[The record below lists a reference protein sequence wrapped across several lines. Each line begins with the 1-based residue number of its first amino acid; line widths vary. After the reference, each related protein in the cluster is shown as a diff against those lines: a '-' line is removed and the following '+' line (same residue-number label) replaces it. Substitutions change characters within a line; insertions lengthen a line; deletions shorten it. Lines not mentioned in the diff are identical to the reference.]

1 MKDQFAFLSQKKF
14 WIEIVALVAALLV
27 GAAAVYYFLI
37 PGNLILGSISGL
49 AMVICSLLESAGI
62 AMKVSVMVLIL
73 NAFLLI
79 LAYVFLGPEV
89 GLKTIIASLLLG
101 PFMDLWAWICP
112 YDRLIEPGLTSVM
125 GDPIFDLLGFV
136 LLLGASQAFLF
147 RINASTG
154 GLDIVAMIMKKYL
167 HWDIGTSVTVSGVIV
182 CLSSFLVN
190 PFRLVVIGL
199 IGTWFNGIVV
209 DYFTVSLNK
218 RLQQVLNPPR
228 KDKKEKA
235 FGDVVFREGD
245 RVMQIKNNY
254 DILWQNESRT
264 AAGSGIY
271 NGDIGTIL
279 SIDMDSESLSVNF
292 DGRIASY
299 GFDSLIEL
307 EHAWAMT
314 VHKSQ
319 GSEYRAVI
327 LSLSPG
333 SQMLLTRDVL
343 YTAVTRAK
351 ELLIMVGDDATAY
364 KMIDNFRQSKRYSA
378 LRVRLRKLC
387 GVEQ

>member
-1 MKDQFAFLSQKKF
+1 MMKDQFAFLSQKKF

-112 YDRLIEPGLTSVM
+112 YERLMEPGLTSVM

-218 RLQQVLNPPR
+218 RKRVCIISNEYEKIRQYIISTLCRGCSMYEV
-228 KDKKEKA
+228 KGGFKETP
-235 FGDVVFREGD
+235 GVEI
-245 RVMQIKNNY
+245 Q
-254 DILWQNESRT
+254 
-264 AAGSGIY
+264 
-271 NGDIGTIL
+271 TIL
-279 SIDMDSESLSVNF
+279 TQGEFASLMEFVRKEDIHAFITAGNCSE
-292 DGRIASY
+292 IY
-299 GFDSLIEL
+299 GL
-307 EHAWAMT
+307 W
-314 VHKSQ
+314 
-319 GSEYRAVI
+319 R
-327 LSLSPG
+327 P
-333 SQMLLTRDVL
+333 
-343 YTAVTRAK
+343 
-351 ELLIMVGDDATAY
+351 
-364 KMIDNFRQSKRYSA
+364 N
-378 LRVRLRKLC
+378 RKKVKL
-387 GVEQ
+387 

>member
-1 MKDQFAFLSQKKF
+1 MKEQFAFLFQKKF

-62 AMKVSVMVLIL
+62 VMKVSVMVLIL

-112 YDRLIEPGLTSVM
+112 YERLIEPGLTSVM

-218 RLQQVLNPPR
+218 RKRVCIISNEYEKIRQYIISTLCRGCSMYEV
-228 KDKKEKA
+228 KGGFKETP
-235 FGDVVFREGD
+235 GVEI
-245 RVMQIKNNY
+245 Q
-254 DILWQNESRT
+254 
-264 AAGSGIY
+264 
-271 NGDIGTIL
+271 TIL
-279 SIDMDSESLSVNF
+279 TQSEFASLMEFIRKEDIHAFITAGNCSEIYGLWRPNRKKVN
-292 DGRIASY
+292 
-299 GFDSLIEL
+299 L
-307 EHAWAMT
+307 
-314 VHKSQ
+314 
-319 GSEYRAVI
+319 
-327 LSLSPG
+327 
-333 SQMLLTRDVL
+333 
-343 YTAVTRAK
+343 
-351 ELLIMVGDDATAY
+351 
-364 KMIDNFRQSKRYSA
+364 
-378 LRVRLRKLC
+378 
-387 GVEQ
+387 

>member
-218 RLQQVLNPPR
+218 RKRVCIISNEYEKIRQYIISTLCRGCSMYEV
-228 KDKKEKA
+228 KGGFKETP
-235 FGDVVFREGD
+235 GVEI
-245 RVMQIKNNY
+245 Q
-254 DILWQNESRT
+254 
-264 AAGSGIY
+264 
-271 NGDIGTIL
+271 TIL
-279 SIDMDSESLSVNF
+279 TQSEFASLMEYIRKEDIHAFITAGNCSE
-292 DGRIASY
+292 IY
-299 GFDSLIEL
+299 GLWRPSRKK
-307 EHAWAMT
+307 
-314 VHKSQ
+314 V
-319 GSEYRAVI
+319 
-327 LSLSPG
+327 
-333 SQMLLTRDVL
+333 
-343 YTAVTRAK
+343 K
-351 ELLIMVGDDATAY
+351 E
-364 KMIDNFRQSKRYSA
+364 
-378 LRVRLRKLC
+378 
-387 GVEQ
+387 

>member
-1 MKDQFAFLSQKKF
+1 MMKDQFAFLSQKKF

-218 RLQQVLNPPR
+218 RKRVCIISNEYEKIRQYIISTLCRGCSMYEV
-228 KDKKEKA
+228 KGGFKETP
-235 FGDVVFREGD
+235 GVEI
-245 RVMQIKNNY
+245 Q
-254 DILWQNESRT
+254 
-264 AAGSGIY
+264 
-271 NGDIGTIL
+271 TIL
-279 SIDMDSESLSVNF
+279 TQGEFASLMEFVRKEDIHAFITAGNCSEIYGLWRPNRKKVN
-292 DGRIASY
+292 
-299 GFDSLIEL
+299 L
-307 EHAWAMT
+307 
-314 VHKSQ
+314 
-319 GSEYRAVI
+319 
-327 LSLSPG
+327 
-333 SQMLLTRDVL
+333 
-343 YTAVTRAK
+343 
-351 ELLIMVGDDATAY
+351 
-364 KMIDNFRQSKRYSA
+364 
-378 LRVRLRKLC
+378 
-387 GVEQ
+387 

>member
-1 MKDQFAFLSQKKF
+1 MMKDQFAFLSQKKF

-101 PFMDLWAWICP
+101 PFMDFWAWICP

-218 RLQQVLNPPR
+218 RKRVCIISNEY
-228 KDKKEKA
+228 EKIRQYIISTLCR
-235 FGDVVFREGD
+235 GCSMYEVKGGFRETPG
-245 RVMQIKNNY
+245 VEIQ
-254 DILWQNESRT
+254 
-264 AAGSGIY
+264 
-271 NGDIGTIL
+271 TIL
-279 SIDMDSESLSVNF
+279 TQSEFASLMEFVRKEDIHAFITAGNCSEIYGLWRPNRKKVN
-292 DGRIASY
+292 
-299 GFDSLIEL
+299 L
-307 EHAWAMT
+307 
-314 VHKSQ
+314 
-319 GSEYRAVI
+319 
-327 LSLSPG
+327 
-333 SQMLLTRDVL
+333 
-343 YTAVTRAK
+343 
-351 ELLIMVGDDATAY
+351 
-364 KMIDNFRQSKRYSA
+364 
-378 LRVRLRKLC
+378 
-387 GVEQ
+387 

>member
-112 YDRLIEPGLTSVM
+112 YERLMEPGLTSVM

-218 RLQQVLNPPR
+218 RKRVCIISNEYEKIRQYIISTLCRGCSMYEV
-228 KDKKEKA
+228 KGGFKETP
-235 FGDVVFREGD
+235 GVEI
-245 RVMQIKNNY
+245 Q
-254 DILWQNESRT
+254 
-264 AAGSGIY
+264 
-271 NGDIGTIL
+271 TIL
-279 SIDMDSESLSVNF
+279 TQGEFASLMEFVRKEDIHAFITAGNCSE
-292 DGRIASY
+292 IY
-299 GFDSLIEL
+299 GL
-307 EHAWAMT
+307 W
-314 VHKSQ
+314 
-319 GSEYRAVI
+319 R
-327 LSLSPG
+327 P
-333 SQMLLTRDVL
+333 
-343 YTAVTRAK
+343 
-351 ELLIMVGDDATAY
+351 
-364 KMIDNFRQSKRYSA
+364 N
-378 LRVRLRKLC
+378 RKKVKL
-387 GVEQ
+387 

>member
-218 RLQQVLNPPR
+218 RKRVCIISNEYEKIRQYIISTLCRGCSMYEVKGGFKETPGVEIQTILTQGEFASLMEFVR
-228 KDKKEKA
+228 KEDIHA
-235 FGDVVFREGD
+235 F
-245 RVMQIKNNY
+245 I
-254 DILWQNESRT
+254 
-264 AAGSGIY
+264 AAGNCSEIY
-271 NGDIGTIL
+271 GLWRPNRKK
-279 SIDMDSESLSVNF
+279 VN
-292 DGRIASY
+292 
-299 GFDSLIEL
+299 L
-307 EHAWAMT
+307 
-314 VHKSQ
+314 
-319 GSEYRAVI
+319 
-327 LSLSPG
+327 
-333 SQMLLTRDVL
+333 
-343 YTAVTRAK
+343 
-351 ELLIMVGDDATAY
+351 
-364 KMIDNFRQSKRYSA
+364 
-378 LRVRLRKLC
+378 
-387 GVEQ
+387 

>member
-199 IGTWFNGIVV
+199 IGTWFNGTVV

-218 RLQQVLNPPR
+218 RKMVGIISNGYEKIRQYIISTLCRGCSMYEV
-228 KDKKEKA
+228 KGGFKETP
-235 FGDVVFREGD
+235 GVEI
-245 RVMQIKNNY
+245 Q
-254 DILWQNESRT
+254 
-264 AAGSGIY
+264 
-271 NGDIGTIL
+271 TIL
-279 SIDMDSESLSVNF
+279 TQGEFASLMEFVRKEDIHAFITAGNCSEIYGLWRPNRKKVN
-292 DGRIASY
+292 
-299 GFDSLIEL
+299 L
-307 EHAWAMT
+307 
-314 VHKSQ
+314 
-319 GSEYRAVI
+319 
-327 LSLSPG
+327 
-333 SQMLLTRDVL
+333 
-343 YTAVTRAK
+343 
-351 ELLIMVGDDATAY
+351 
-364 KMIDNFRQSKRYSA
+364 
-378 LRVRLRKLC
+378 
-387 GVEQ
+387 

>member
-218 RLQQVLNPPR
+218 RKRVCIISTEHEEIR
-228 KDKKEKA
+228 KY
-235 FGDVVFREGD
+235 
-245 RVMQIKNNY
+245 I
-254 DILWQNESRT
+254 
-264 AAGSGIY
+264 
-271 NGDIGTIL
+271 IGTLCRGCSLYDVKGGYKETPSVEIQTIL
-279 SIDMDSESLSVNF
+279 TQTEFANLMEYIRKNEIQAFITAGNCSEV
-292 DGRIASY
+292 Y
-299 GFDSLIEL
+299 GL
-307 EHAWAMT
+307 W
-314 VHKSQ
+314 
-319 GSEYRAVI
+319 R
-327 LSLSPG
+327 P
-333 SQMLLTRDVL
+333 R
-343 YTAVTRAK
+343 RAK
-351 ELLIMVGDDATAY
+351 VKAKA
-364 KMIDNFRQSKRYSA
+364 
-378 LRVRLRKLC
+378 
-387 GVEQ
+387 

>member
-112 YDRLIEPGLTSVM
+112 YERLIEPGLTSVM

-218 RLQQVLNPPR
+218 RKRVCIISNEY
-228 KDKKEKA
+228 EKIRQYIISTLCR
-235 FGDVVFREGD
+235 GCSMYEVKGGFRETPG
-245 RVMQIKNNY
+245 VEIQ
-254 DILWQNESRT
+254 
-264 AAGSGIY
+264 
-271 NGDIGTIL
+271 TIL
-279 SIDMDSESLSVNF
+279 TQGEFASLMEFVRKEDIHAFITAGNCSEIYGLWRPNRKKVN
-292 DGRIASY
+292 
-299 GFDSLIEL
+299 L
-307 EHAWAMT
+307 
-314 VHKSQ
+314 
-319 GSEYRAVI
+319 
-327 LSLSPG
+327 
-333 SQMLLTRDVL
+333 
-343 YTAVTRAK
+343 
-351 ELLIMVGDDATAY
+351 
-364 KMIDNFRQSKRYSA
+364 
-378 LRVRLRKLC
+378 
-387 GVEQ
+387 

>member
-218 RLQQVLNPPR
+218 RKRVCIISNEYEKIRQYIISTLCRGCSMYEV
-228 KDKKEKA
+228 KGGFKETP
-235 FGDVVFREGD
+235 GVEI
-245 RVMQIKNNY
+245 Q
-254 DILWQNESRT
+254 
-264 AAGSGIY
+264 
-271 NGDIGTIL
+271 TIL
-279 SIDMDSESLSVNF
+279 TQSEFASLMEYIRKEGIHAFITAGNCSE
-292 DGRIASY
+292 IY
-299 GFDSLIEL
+299 GLWRPSRKK
-307 EHAWAMT
+307 
-314 VHKSQ
+314 V
-319 GSEYRAVI
+319 
-327 LSLSPG
+327 
-333 SQMLLTRDVL
+333 
-343 YTAVTRAK
+343 K
-351 ELLIMVGDDATAY
+351 E
-364 KMIDNFRQSKRYSA
+364 
-378 LRVRLRKLC
+378 
-387 GVEQ
+387 

>member
-1 MKDQFAFLSQKKF
+1 MKEQFAFLFQKKF

-89 GLKTIIASLLLG
+89 GVKTIIASLLLG

-112 YDRLIEPGLTSVM
+112 YERLIEPGLTSVM

-199 IGTWFNGIVV
+199 IGTWFNGLIV

-218 RLQQVLNPPR
+218 RKRVCIISEEYEKIR
-228 KDKKEKA
+228 KYIISTLCRGCSMYDVKGGFKETP
-235 FGDVVFREGD
+235 GVEI
-245 RVMQIKNNY
+245 Q
-254 DILWQNESRT
+254 
-264 AAGSGIY
+264 
-271 NGDIGTIL
+271 TIL
-279 SIDMDSESLSVNF
+279 THSEFASLMEFIRKEDIHAFITAGNCSE
-292 DGRIASY
+292 IY
-299 GFDSLIEL
+299 GLWRPS
-307 EHAWAMT
+307 
-314 VHKSQ
+314 
-319 GSEYRAVI
+319 
-327 LSLSPG
+327 
-333 SQMLLTRDVL
+333 
-343 YTAVTRAK
+343 
-351 ELLIMVGDDATAY
+351 
-364 KMIDNFRQSKRYSA
+364 
-378 LRVRLRKLC
+378 RKKVKL
-387 GVEQ
+387 

>member
-112 YDRLIEPGLTSVM
+112 YERLMEPGLTSVM

-218 RLQQVLNPPR
+218 RKRVCIISNEYEKIRQYIISTLCRGCSMYEV
-228 KDKKEKA
+228 KGGFKETP
-235 FGDVVFREGD
+235 GVEI
-245 RVMQIKNNY
+245 Q
-254 DILWQNESRT
+254 
-264 AAGSGIY
+264 
-271 NGDIGTIL
+271 TIL
-279 SIDMDSESLSVNF
+279 TQSEFASLMEYIRKEDIHAFITAGNCSEIYGLWRPSRKKVN
-292 DGRIASY
+292 
-299 GFDSLIEL
+299 L
-307 EHAWAMT
+307 
-314 VHKSQ
+314 
-319 GSEYRAVI
+319 
-327 LSLSPG
+327 
-333 SQMLLTRDVL
+333 
-343 YTAVTRAK
+343 
-351 ELLIMVGDDATAY
+351 
-364 KMIDNFRQSKRYSA
+364 
-378 LRVRLRKLC
+378 
-387 GVEQ
+387 

>member
-101 PFMDLWAWICP
+101 PIMDFWAWICP

-218 RLQQVLNPPR
+218 RKRVCIISNEYEKIRQYIISTLCRGCSMYEV
-228 KDKKEKA
+228 KGGFKETP
-235 FGDVVFREGD
+235 GVEI
-245 RVMQIKNNY
+245 Q
-254 DILWQNESRT
+254 
-264 AAGSGIY
+264 
-271 NGDIGTIL
+271 TIL
-279 SIDMDSESLSVNF
+279 TQGEFASLMEFVRKEDIHAFITAGNCSEIYGLWRPNRKKVN
-292 DGRIASY
+292 
-299 GFDSLIEL
+299 L
-307 EHAWAMT
+307 
-314 VHKSQ
+314 
-319 GSEYRAVI
+319 
-327 LSLSPG
+327 
-333 SQMLLTRDVL
+333 
-343 YTAVTRAK
+343 
-351 ELLIMVGDDATAY
+351 
-364 KMIDNFRQSKRYSA
+364 
-378 LRVRLRKLC
+378 
-387 GVEQ
+387 

>member
-101 PFMDLWAWICP
+101 PFMDLWSWICP
-112 YDRLIEPGLTSVM
+112 YERLMEPGLTSVM

-218 RLQQVLNPPR
+218 RKRVCIISNEYEKIRQYIISTLCRGCSMYEV
-228 KDKKEKA
+228 KGGFKETP
-235 FGDVVFREGD
+235 GVEI
-245 RVMQIKNNY
+245 Q
-254 DILWQNESRT
+254 
-264 AAGSGIY
+264 
-271 NGDIGTIL
+271 TIL
-279 SIDMDSESLSVNF
+279 TQGEFASLMEFVRKEDIHAFITAGNCSEIYGLWRPNRKKVN
-292 DGRIASY
+292 
-299 GFDSLIEL
+299 L
-307 EHAWAMT
+307 
-314 VHKSQ
+314 
-319 GSEYRAVI
+319 
-327 LSLSPG
+327 
-333 SQMLLTRDVL
+333 
-343 YTAVTRAK
+343 
-351 ELLIMVGDDATAY
+351 
-364 KMIDNFRQSKRYSA
+364 
-378 LRVRLRKLC
+378 
-387 GVEQ
+387 

>member
-101 PFMDLWAWICP
+101 PFMDFWAWICP

-218 RLQQVLNPPR
+218 RKRVCIISNEYEKIRQYIISTLCRGCSMYEV
-228 KDKKEKA
+228 KGGFKETP
-235 FGDVVFREGD
+235 GVEI
-245 RVMQIKNNY
+245 Q
-254 DILWQNESRT
+254 
-264 AAGSGIY
+264 
-271 NGDIGTIL
+271 TIL
-279 SIDMDSESLSVNF
+279 TQSEFASLMEYIRKEDIHAFITAGNCSE
-292 DGRIASY
+292 IY
-299 GFDSLIEL
+299 GLWRPSRKK
-307 EHAWAMT
+307 
-314 VHKSQ
+314 V
-319 GSEYRAVI
+319 
-327 LSLSPG
+327 
-333 SQMLLTRDVL
+333 
-343 YTAVTRAK
+343 K
-351 ELLIMVGDDATAY
+351 E
-364 KMIDNFRQSKRYSA
+364 
-378 LRVRLRKLC
+378 
-387 GVEQ
+387 

>member
-112 YDRLIEPGLTSVM
+112 YERLIAPGLTSVM

-218 RLQQVLNPPR
+218 RKRVCIISNEYEKIRQYIISTLCRGCSMYEV
-228 KDKKEKA
+228 KGGFKETP
-235 FGDVVFREGD
+235 GVEI
-245 RVMQIKNNY
+245 Q
-254 DILWQNESRT
+254 
-264 AAGSGIY
+264 
-271 NGDIGTIL
+271 TIL
-279 SIDMDSESLSVNF
+279 TQGEFASLMEFVRKEDIHAFITAGNCSEIYGLWRPNRKKVN
-292 DGRIASY
+292 
-299 GFDSLIEL
+299 L
-307 EHAWAMT
+307 
-314 VHKSQ
+314 
-319 GSEYRAVI
+319 
-327 LSLSPG
+327 
-333 SQMLLTRDVL
+333 
-343 YTAVTRAK
+343 
-351 ELLIMVGDDATAY
+351 
-364 KMIDNFRQSKRYSA
+364 
-378 LRVRLRKLC
+378 
-387 GVEQ
+387 

>member
-1 MKDQFAFLSQKKF
+1 MKEQFAFLLQKKF

-218 RLQQVLNPPR
+218 RKRVCIISNEYEKIRQYIISTLCRGCSMYEV
-228 KDKKEKA
+228 KGGFKETP
-235 FGDVVFREGD
+235 GVEI
-245 RVMQIKNNY
+245 Q
-254 DILWQNESRT
+254 
-264 AAGSGIY
+264 
-271 NGDIGTIL
+271 TIL
-279 SIDMDSESLSVNF
+279 TQSEFASLMEYIRKEDIHAFITAGNCSE
-292 DGRIASY
+292 IY
-299 GFDSLIEL
+299 GLWRPSRKK
-307 EHAWAMT
+307 
-314 VHKSQ
+314 V
-319 GSEYRAVI
+319 
-327 LSLSPG
+327 
-333 SQMLLTRDVL
+333 
-343 YTAVTRAK
+343 K
-351 ELLIMVGDDATAY
+351 E
-364 KMIDNFRQSKRYSA
+364 
-378 LRVRLRKLC
+378 
-387 GVEQ
+387 

>member
-112 YDRLIEPGLTSVM
+112 YERLMEPGLTSVM

-218 RLQQVLNPPR
+218 RKRVCIISNEY
-228 KDKKEKA
+228 EKIRQYIISTLCR
-235 FGDVVFREGD
+235 GCSMYEVKGGFRETPG
-245 RVMQIKNNY
+245 VEIQ
-254 DILWQNESRT
+254 
-264 AAGSGIY
+264 
-271 NGDIGTIL
+271 TIL
-279 SIDMDSESLSVNF
+279 TQGEFASLMEFVRKEDIHAFITAGNCSEIYGLWRPNRKKVN
-292 DGRIASY
+292 
-299 GFDSLIEL
+299 L
-307 EHAWAMT
+307 
-314 VHKSQ
+314 
-319 GSEYRAVI
+319 
-327 LSLSPG
+327 
-333 SQMLLTRDVL
+333 
-343 YTAVTRAK
+343 
-351 ELLIMVGDDATAY
+351 
-364 KMIDNFRQSKRYSA
+364 
-378 LRVRLRKLC
+378 
-387 GVEQ
+387 

>member
-1 MKDQFAFLSQKKF
+1 MKEQFAFLSQKKF

-101 PFMDLWAWICP
+101 PFMDFWAWICP

-218 RLQQVLNPPR
+218 RKRVCIISNEYEKIRQYIISTLCRGCSMYEV
-228 KDKKEKA
+228 KGGFKETP
-235 FGDVVFREGD
+235 GVEI
-245 RVMQIKNNY
+245 Q
-254 DILWQNESRT
+254 
-264 AAGSGIY
+264 
-271 NGDIGTIL
+271 TIL
-279 SIDMDSESLSVNF
+279 TQGEFASLMEFVRKEDIHAFITAGNCSEIYGLWRPNRKKVN
-292 DGRIASY
+292 
-299 GFDSLIEL
+299 L
-307 EHAWAMT
+307 
-314 VHKSQ
+314 
-319 GSEYRAVI
+319 
-327 LSLSPG
+327 
-333 SQMLLTRDVL
+333 
-343 YTAVTRAK
+343 
-351 ELLIMVGDDATAY
+351 
-364 KMIDNFRQSKRYSA
+364 
-378 LRVRLRKLC
+378 
-387 GVEQ
+387 

>member
-101 PFMDLWAWICP
+101 PFMDFWAWICP
-112 YDRLIEPGLTSVM
+112 YDRFIEPGLTSVM

-218 RLQQVLNPPR
+218 RKRVCIISNEYEKIRQYIISTLCRGCSMYEV
-228 KDKKEKA
+228 KGGFKETP
-235 FGDVVFREGD
+235 GVEI
-245 RVMQIKNNY
+245 Q
-254 DILWQNESRT
+254 
-264 AAGSGIY
+264 
-271 NGDIGTIL
+271 TIL
-279 SIDMDSESLSVNF
+279 TQGEFASLMEFVRKEDIHAFITAGNCSEIYGLWRPNRKKVN
-292 DGRIASY
+292 
-299 GFDSLIEL
+299 L
-307 EHAWAMT
+307 
-314 VHKSQ
+314 
-319 GSEYRAVI
+319 
-327 LSLSPG
+327 
-333 SQMLLTRDVL
+333 
-343 YTAVTRAK
+343 
-351 ELLIMVGDDATAY
+351 
-364 KMIDNFRQSKRYSA
+364 
-378 LRVRLRKLC
+378 
-387 GVEQ
+387 

>member
-112 YDRLIEPGLTSVM
+112 YERLIEPGLTSVM

-218 RLQQVLNPPR
+218 RKRVCIISNEYEKIRQYIISTLCRGCSMYEV
-228 KDKKEKA
+228 KGGFKETP
-235 FGDVVFREGD
+235 GVEI
-245 RVMQIKNNY
+245 Q
-254 DILWQNESRT
+254 
-264 AAGSGIY
+264 
-271 NGDIGTIL
+271 TIL
-279 SIDMDSESLSVNF
+279 TQSEFASLMEFVRKEDIHAFITAGNCSEIYGLWRPNRKKVN
-292 DGRIASY
+292 
-299 GFDSLIEL
+299 L
-307 EHAWAMT
+307 
-314 VHKSQ
+314 
-319 GSEYRAVI
+319 
-327 LSLSPG
+327 
-333 SQMLLTRDVL
+333 
-343 YTAVTRAK
+343 
-351 ELLIMVGDDATAY
+351 
-364 KMIDNFRQSKRYSA
+364 
-378 LRVRLRKLC
+378 
-387 GVEQ
+387 

>member
-1 MKDQFAFLSQKKF
+1 MKEQFAFLSQKKF

-101 PFMDLWAWICP
+101 PFMDLWAWVCP
-112 YDRLIEPGLTSVM
+112 YERLIEPGLTSVM

-218 RLQQVLNPPR
+218 RKRVCIISNEYEKIRQYIISTLCRGCSMYEV
-228 KDKKEKA
+228 KGGFKETP
-235 FGDVVFREGD
+235 GVEI
-245 RVMQIKNNY
+245 Q
-254 DILWQNESRT
+254 
-264 AAGSGIY
+264 
-271 NGDIGTIL
+271 TIL
-279 SIDMDSESLSVNF
+279 TQSEFASLMEYIRKEDIHAFITAGNCSE
-292 DGRIASY
+292 IY
-299 GFDSLIEL
+299 GL
-307 EHAWAMT
+307 WRPNRKK
-314 VHKSQ
+314 V
-319 GSEYRAVI
+319 
-327 LSLSPG
+327 
-333 SQMLLTRDVL
+333 
-343 YTAVTRAK
+343 K
-351 ELLIMVGDDATAY
+351 E
-364 KMIDNFRQSKRYSA
+364 
-378 LRVRLRKLC
+378 
-387 GVEQ
+387 

>member
-101 PFMDLWAWICP
+101 PFMDFWAWICP

-199 IGTWFNGIVV
+199 ICTWFNGIVV

-218 RLQQVLNPPR
+218 RKRVCIISNEYEKIRQYIISTLCRGCSMYEV
-228 KDKKEKA
+228 KGGFKETP
-235 FGDVVFREGD
+235 GVEI
-245 RVMQIKNNY
+245 Q
-254 DILWQNESRT
+254 
-264 AAGSGIY
+264 
-271 NGDIGTIL
+271 TIL
-279 SIDMDSESLSVNF
+279 TQGEFASLMEFVRKEDIHAFITAGNCSEIYGLWRPNRKKVN
-292 DGRIASY
+292 
-299 GFDSLIEL
+299 L
-307 EHAWAMT
+307 
-314 VHKSQ
+314 
-319 GSEYRAVI
+319 
-327 LSLSPG
+327 
-333 SQMLLTRDVL
+333 
-343 YTAVTRAK
+343 
-351 ELLIMVGDDATAY
+351 
-364 KMIDNFRQSKRYSA
+364 
-378 LRVRLRKLC
+378 
-387 GVEQ
+387 

>member
-101 PFMDLWAWICP
+101 PFMDLWAWVCP
-112 YDRLIEPGLTSVM
+112 YERLIQPGLTSVM

-218 RLQQVLNPPR
+218 RKRVCIISNEY
-228 KDKKEKA
+228 EKIRQYIISTLCR
-235 FGDVVFREGD
+235 GCSMYEVKGGFRETPG
-245 RVMQIKNNY
+245 VEIQ
-254 DILWQNESRT
+254 
-264 AAGSGIY
+264 
-271 NGDIGTIL
+271 TIL
-279 SIDMDSESLSVNF
+279 TQGEFASLMEYIRKEDIHAFITAGNYSEIYGLWRPNRKKVN
-292 DGRIASY
+292 
-299 GFDSLIEL
+299 L
-307 EHAWAMT
+307 
-314 VHKSQ
+314 
-319 GSEYRAVI
+319 
-327 LSLSPG
+327 
-333 SQMLLTRDVL
+333 
-343 YTAVTRAK
+343 
-351 ELLIMVGDDATAY
+351 
-364 KMIDNFRQSKRYSA
+364 
-378 LRVRLRKLC
+378 
-387 GVEQ
+387 

>member
-79 LAYVFLGPEV
+79 LAYVFLGP
-89 GLKTIIASLLLG
+89 
-101 PFMDLWAWICP
+101 FMDLWAWICP
-112 YDRLIEPGLTSVM
+112 YERLIEPGLTSVM

-218 RLQQVLNPPR
+218 RKRVCIISNEYEKIRQYIISTLCRGCSMYEV
-228 KDKKEKA
+228 KGGFKETP
-235 FGDVVFREGD
+235 GVEI
-245 RVMQIKNNY
+245 Q
-254 DILWQNESRT
+254 
-264 AAGSGIY
+264 
-271 NGDIGTIL
+271 TIL
-279 SIDMDSESLSVNF
+279 TQGEFASLMEFVRKEDIHAFITAGNCSEIYGLWRPNRKKVN
-292 DGRIASY
+292 
-299 GFDSLIEL
+299 L
-307 EHAWAMT
+307 
-314 VHKSQ
+314 
-319 GSEYRAVI
+319 
-327 LSLSPG
+327 
-333 SQMLLTRDVL
+333 
-343 YTAVTRAK
+343 
-351 ELLIMVGDDATAY
+351 
-364 KMIDNFRQSKRYSA
+364 
-378 LRVRLRKLC
+378 
-387 GVEQ
+387 

>member
-101 PFMDLWAWICP
+101 PFMDFWAWICP

-218 RLQQVLNPPR
+218 RKRVCIISNEY
-228 KDKKEKA
+228 EKIRQYIISTLCR
-235 FGDVVFREGD
+235 GCSMYEVKGGFRETPG
-245 RVMQIKNNY
+245 VEIQ
-254 DILWQNESRT
+254 
-264 AAGSGIY
+264 
-271 NGDIGTIL
+271 TIL
-279 SIDMDSESLSVNF
+279 TQSEFASLMEFVRKEDIHAFITAGNCSEIYGLWRPNRKKVN
-292 DGRIASY
+292 
-299 GFDSLIEL
+299 L
-307 EHAWAMT
+307 
-314 VHKSQ
+314 
-319 GSEYRAVI
+319 
-327 LSLSPG
+327 
-333 SQMLLTRDVL
+333 
-343 YTAVTRAK
+343 
-351 ELLIMVGDDATAY
+351 
-364 KMIDNFRQSKRYSA
+364 
-378 LRVRLRKLC
+378 
-387 GVEQ
+387 

>member
-1 MKDQFAFLSQKKF
+1 MKEQFAFLFQKKF

-101 PFMDLWAWICP
+101 PFMDFWAWICP

-218 RLQQVLNPPR
+218 RKRVCIISNEYEKIRQYIISTLCRGCSMYEV
-228 KDKKEKA
+228 KGGFKETP
-235 FGDVVFREGD
+235 GVEI
-245 RVMQIKNNY
+245 Q
-254 DILWQNESRT
+254 
-264 AAGSGIY
+264 
-271 NGDIGTIL
+271 TIL
-279 SIDMDSESLSVNF
+279 TQGEFASLMEFVRKEDIHAFITAGNCSEIYGLWRPNRKKVN
-292 DGRIASY
+292 
-299 GFDSLIEL
+299 L
-307 EHAWAMT
+307 
-314 VHKSQ
+314 
-319 GSEYRAVI
+319 
-327 LSLSPG
+327 
-333 SQMLLTRDVL
+333 
-343 YTAVTRAK
+343 
-351 ELLIMVGDDATAY
+351 
-364 KMIDNFRQSKRYSA
+364 
-378 LRVRLRKLC
+378 
-387 GVEQ
+387 

>member
-1 MKDQFAFLSQKKF
+1 MMKDQFAFLSQKKF

-73 NAFLLI
+73 NTFLLI

-112 YDRLIEPGLTSVM
+112 YERLMEPGLTSVM

-218 RLQQVLNPPR
+218 RKRVCIISNEYEKIRQYIISTLCRGCSMYEV
-228 KDKKEKA
+228 KGGFKETP
-235 FGDVVFREGD
+235 GVEI
-245 RVMQIKNNY
+245 Q
-254 DILWQNESRT
+254 
-264 AAGSGIY
+264 
-271 NGDIGTIL
+271 TIL
-279 SIDMDSESLSVNF
+279 TQGEFASLMEFVRKEDIHAFITAGNCSEIYGLWRPNRKKVN
-292 DGRIASY
+292 
-299 GFDSLIEL
+299 L
-307 EHAWAMT
+307 
-314 VHKSQ
+314 
-319 GSEYRAVI
+319 
-327 LSLSPG
+327 
-333 SQMLLTRDVL
+333 
-343 YTAVTRAK
+343 
-351 ELLIMVGDDATAY
+351 
-364 KMIDNFRQSKRYSA
+364 
-378 LRVRLRKLC
+378 
-387 GVEQ
+387 

>member
-147 RINASTG
+147 RINAYTG

-218 RLQQVLNPPR
+218 RKRVCIISNEYEKIRQYIISTLCRGCSMYEV
-228 KDKKEKA
+228 KGGFKETP
-235 FGDVVFREGD
+235 GVEI
-245 RVMQIKNNY
+245 Q
-254 DILWQNESRT
+254 
-264 AAGSGIY
+264 
-271 NGDIGTIL
+271 TIL
-279 SIDMDSESLSVNF
+279 TQGEFASLMEFVRKEDIHAFITAGNCSEIYGLWRPNRKKVN
-292 DGRIASY
+292 
-299 GFDSLIEL
+299 L
-307 EHAWAMT
+307 
-314 VHKSQ
+314 
-319 GSEYRAVI
+319 
-327 LSLSPG
+327 
-333 SQMLLTRDVL
+333 
-343 YTAVTRAK
+343 
-351 ELLIMVGDDATAY
+351 
-364 KMIDNFRQSKRYSA
+364 
-378 LRVRLRKLC
+378 
-387 GVEQ
+387 

>member
-112 YDRLIEPGLTSVM
+112 YERLIEPGLTSVM

-167 HWDIGTSVTVSGVIV
+167 QWDIGTSVTVSGVIV

-218 RLQQVLNPPR
+218 RKRVCIISNEYEKIRQYIISTLCRGCSMYEV
-228 KDKKEKA
+228 KGGFKETP
-235 FGDVVFREGD
+235 GVEI
-245 RVMQIKNNY
+245 Q
-254 DILWQNESRT
+254 
-264 AAGSGIY
+264 
-271 NGDIGTIL
+271 TIL
-279 SIDMDSESLSVNF
+279 TQGEFASLMEFVRKEDIHAFITAGNCSEIYGLWRPNRKKVN
-292 DGRIASY
+292 
-299 GFDSLIEL
+299 L
-307 EHAWAMT
+307 
-314 VHKSQ
+314 
-319 GSEYRAVI
+319 
-327 LSLSPG
+327 
-333 SQMLLTRDVL
+333 
-343 YTAVTRAK
+343 
-351 ELLIMVGDDATAY
+351 
-364 KMIDNFRQSKRYSA
+364 
-378 LRVRLRKLC
+378 
-387 GVEQ
+387 

>member
-1 MKDQFAFLSQKKF
+1 MMKDQFAFLSQKKF

-101 PFMDLWAWICP
+101 PFMDFWAWICP

-154 GLDIVAMIMKKYL
+154 GLDIVAMITKKYL

-218 RLQQVLNPPR
+218 RKRVCIISNEYEKIRQYIISTLCRGCSMYEV
-228 KDKKEKA
+228 KGGFKETP
-235 FGDVVFREGD
+235 GVEI
-245 RVMQIKNNY
+245 Q
-254 DILWQNESRT
+254 
-264 AAGSGIY
+264 
-271 NGDIGTIL
+271 TIL
-279 SIDMDSESLSVNF
+279 TQGEFASLMEFVRKEDIHAFITAGNCSEIYGLWRPNRKKVN
-292 DGRIASY
+292 
-299 GFDSLIEL
+299 L
-307 EHAWAMT
+307 
-314 VHKSQ
+314 
-319 GSEYRAVI
+319 
-327 LSLSPG
+327 
-333 SQMLLTRDVL
+333 
-343 YTAVTRAK
+343 
-351 ELLIMVGDDATAY
+351 
-364 KMIDNFRQSKRYSA
+364 
-378 LRVRLRKLC
+378 
-387 GVEQ
+387 